1 MPIILANSHSH
12 EFSYTDE
19 SGAERR
25 VRVTRGQALPE
36 GIPVE
41 VIAELVSETVVSFN
55 GETPLPRYTNVKA
68 APGEERS
75 YSTGVVSTQKQ
86 ATDLNTQGAVEKGP
100 DADAVAK
107 ALAAAEAELA
117 AESQRAIDAEAAEL
131 AAEQHAAEVAAPA
144 VVEETVAEPVAEVVV
159 DVREALIAELADLGV
174 KVHPATGEAKL
185 RARLDE
191 AKAAE

>member
-12 EFSYTDE
+12 EFSYIDE
-19 SGAERR
+19 NGAERR

-41 VIAELVSETVVSFN
+41 VIAELVAETVVSFN
-55 GETPLPRYTNVKA
+55 GETLLPRYTNVKT
-68 APGEERS
+68 APGEDKT

-86 ATDLNTQGAVEKGP
+86 AASLNAPGAAEKGP
-100 DADAVAK
+100 DPAAVAK

-131 AAEQHAAEVAAPA
+131 AAEQHAAEVAAPT
-144 VVEETVAEPVAEVVV
+144 VEEVVAEPVVEVAV
-159 DVREALIAELADLGV
+159 DTREALIAELADLGV

-185 RARLDE
+185 REKLAE